1 MMKKTLRLAALG
13 CCLALLLGL
22 FFAVSAAALSGPSLY
37 TTLTDHAVQR
47 GSRKTFDVWARNAGG
62 EKIRA
67 TVRHNG
73 EILEPTWDDDEK
85 ASYTLHFTEEG
96 ENLVTVSA
104 SSDGG
109 KRTELTY
116 QITYLPAEAGE
127 EIGRAIWSVELFTVG
142 GGYLIAPTEVSIR
155 EGETAAEQLLRL
167 LAKNGFVGY
176 YGGSVKESFYLAY
189 IADGTAAGETYNNYR
204 RSDLPAVPR
213 GLGLTPKI
221 PDLLKPYLR
230 ETMTYFDPDDYAK
243 NSKGYLGEFAFTNGS
258 GWMYAVNN
266 VFPNVGFADCYL
278 SDGDVV
284 RVQFT
289 LGYGADI
296 GGAAALG
303 TEAGGGGYYAV
314 ANKDALTREICN
326 AQKADLL
333 AYGNISDAYEAALAV
348 MATLNATQEAVDSA
362 ANALAKAMKHPIA
375 TILPDN
381 EGESRPTPAQPGS
394 YGQPDSPEHE
404 SACFASVTPWAAVWL
419 LPAAGLALVHRRKR
433 T

>member
-22 FFAVSAAALSGPSLY
+22 FFAVSAAALSGPSLC

-204 RSDLPAVPR
+204 RSDLPAIPR
-213 GLGLTPKI
+213 GLGLTPEI

-326 AQKADLL
+326 AKKADLL

-362 ANALAKAMKHPIA
+362 ANELAKAMKHPIA

-394 YGQPDSPEHE
+394 YGQPDSPKHE